1 MRTPSLP
8 GCQKSSALVGIYVR
22 LLLAPW
28 LSNQIFHKQERE
40 KKIYLRHKWLM
51 AYKGPGFSGNS
62 WSSIWEAGKQH
73 HLHAGVQQTG
83 MEFQI
88 EITCV
93 FLQSECKVFSERLC
107 LNLSVLTSKRNS
119 TKTSV
124 ASSPSN
130 SINRSSL
137 KT

>member
-1 MRTPSLP
+1 M
-8 GCQKSSALVGIYVR
+8 
-22 LLLAPW
+22 LAF
-28 LSNQIFHKQERE
+28 LGTRGQ
-40 KKIYLRHKWLM
+40 
-51 AYKGPGFSGNS
+51 
-62 WSSIWEAGKQH
+62 SSIWEVGEQH
-73 HLHAGVQQTG
+73 HLHAGVQQMG

-93 FLQSECKVFSERLC
+93 FSCKVSVCKVFSERLY
-107 LNLSVLTSKRNS
+107 LSLSVLTSKRNS